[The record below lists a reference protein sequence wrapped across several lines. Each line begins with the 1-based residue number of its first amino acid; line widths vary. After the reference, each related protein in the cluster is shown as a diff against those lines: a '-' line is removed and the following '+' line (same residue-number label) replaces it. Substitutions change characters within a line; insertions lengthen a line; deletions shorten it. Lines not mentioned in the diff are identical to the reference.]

1 MKSID
6 DIFCEVF
13 NVEAAA
19 LGAGFCKDTVECWD
33 SVRQLALAAA
43 IEEAYDILLD
53 PEDIMGCTSY
63 DAVKQI
69 VTKYGIEL

>member
-13 NVEAAA
+13 NVGASE
-19 LGAGFCKDTVECWD
+19 LGACFGKDSVACWD

-43 IEEAYDILLD
+43 IEEAYEILLD

-63 DAVKQI
+63 VAVKQ
-69 VTKYGIEL
+69 VVAKYGIEI

>member
-1 MKSID
+1 MRSID

-13 NVEAAA
+13 NVEASE
-19 LGAGFCKDTVECWD
+19 LGADFGKDTVACWD

-43 IEEAYDILLD
+43 VEEAFDILLD

-63 DAVKQI
+63 VAVKKI
-69 VTKYGIEL
+69 VTNYGIEL

>member
-13 NVEAAA
+13 NVGASE
-19 LGAGFCKDTVECWD
+19 LGAGFGRDTVACWD

-63 DAVKQI
+63 VAVKQI
-69 VTKYGIEL
+69 VTKYGIEF

>member
-13 NVEAAA
+13 NVGASE
-19 LGAGFCKDTVECWD
+19 LGAGFGKDTVACWD

-69 VTKYGIEL
+69 VTNYGIEI

>member
-19 LGAGFCKDTVECWD
+19 LGAGFGKDTVECWD

-63 DAVKQI
+63 VAVKKI
-69 VTKYGIEL
+69 VTNYGIEI

>member
-13 NVEAAA
+13 NVGASE
-19 LGAGFCKDTVECWD
+19 LGAGFGKDSVACWD

-63 DAVKQI
+63 DAVKLI
-69 VTKYGIEL
+69 VTKYGIEN

>member
-13 NVEAAA
+13 NVGASE
-19 LGAGFCKDTVECWD
+19 LGAGFGKDSVACWD

-63 DAVKQI
+63 IAVKQV
-69 VTKYGIEL
+69 VTKYGIEI

>member
-13 NVEAAA
+13 NVGASE
-19 LGAGFCKDTVECWD
+19 LGAGFGKDSVVCWD

-63 DAVKQI
+63 IAVKQV
-69 VTKYGIEL
+69 VTKYGIEI

>member
-13 NVEAAA
+13 NVEASE
-19 LGAGFCKDTVECWD
+19 LGAGFGKDSVACWD

-63 DAVKQI
+63 IAVKQV
-69 VTKYGIEL
+69 VTKYGIEI

>member
-13 NVEAAA
+13 NVGASE
-19 LGAGFCKDTVECWD
+19 LGAGFGKDSVACWD

-63 DAVKQI
+63 IAVKQ
-69 VTKYGIEL
+69 VVAKYGIEI

>member
-13 NVEAAA
+13 NVGASE
-19 LGAGFCKDTVECWD
+19 LGAGFGKDSVACWD

-43 IEEAYDILLD
+43 IEEVYDILLD
-53 PEDIMGCTSY
+53 SEDIMGCTSY
-63 DAVKQI
+63 IAVKQV
-69 VTKYGIEL
+69 VTKYGIEI

>member
-13 NVEAAA
+13 NVGASE
-19 LGAGFCKDTVECWD
+19 LGAGFGKDSVACWD

-43 IEEAYDILLD
+43 VEEAYDILLD

-63 DAVKQI
+63 IAVKQ
-69 VTKYGIEL
+69 VVAKYGIEI

>member
-13 NVEAAA
+13 NVGASE
-19 LGAGFCKDTVECWD
+19 LGAGFGKDSVACWD

-43 IEEAYDILLD
+43 IEEAYEILLD

-63 DAVKQI
+63 VAVKQ
-69 VTKYGIEL
+69 VVAKYGIEI